1 MSAAGRIV
9 FIGAGN
15 MAEALVRGLLA
26 AGVARAGDVSVT
38 DIAPARLEHFRARYG
53 VVGGS
58 DNAAAARTADTLVLA
73 VKPQQLAAAC
83 AELAGALARNPL
95 VISIAAGIPTA
106 RIEQW
111 LGGAARV
118 VRAMP
123 NTPALV
129 GAGVTAIAPGRLA
142 TDDDLDRAERLL
154 GAAGTVVR
162 VAESAMDAVTAV
174 SGSGPAYVFYLAEA
188 MREAA
193 ARLGLAPEV
202 ADALV
207 RRTILGAGRLLEA
220 ESATP
225 PEELRRRVTSKG
237 GTTEAAVSVLEER
250 RVREAFVA
258 AITAAAA
265 RAKELSGG

>member
-1 MSAAGRIV
+1 MSTAGRIV

-26 AGVARAGDVSVT
+26 AGVARAEEVWVT
-38 DIAPARLEHFRARYG
+38 DIAPVRLEHFRTRYG
-53 VVGGS
+53 VGGGS
-58 DNAAAARTADTLVLA
+58 DNAAAARMADTLVLA
-73 VKPQQLAAAC
+73 VKPQQLAAVC
-83 AELAGALARNPL
+83 AELAGALARDPL

-123 NTPALV
+123 NTPALI
-129 GAGVTAIAPGRLA
+129 GAGVTAIAPGRHA
-142 TDDDLDRAERLL
+142 TDADLDRAQHLL

-162 VAESAMDAVTAV
+162 VPESAMDAVTAV

-220 ESATP
+220 EAATP

-237 GTTEAAVSVLEER
+237 GTTEAAIGALEER

-258 AITAAAA
+258 AIAAAAA